1 MGFFD
6 FFKNMFKKQTCA
18 FCGSECGVMSR
29 TKIKGD
35 EYICSTCDDKCSRF
49 IRKGRFTKDQL
60 LGHMEYMKR
69 SDRIYKEVIEPN
81 DKSTINDIL
90 PHPTKIEGIHFFDDY
105 GMFRICH
112 ASRDRKPEYPVEL
125 FRYDQ
130 VAGYEPYL
138 DEREP
143 SEPGKP
149 MEFGECGIKLTLVG
163 GLDVPDEIRKGAQ
176 GHPYITDPIKV
187 PYAKSASD
195 KEKAMHDLERTVIH
209 FDNIFGVHD
218 DRTALFSFG
227 MSKKEKRDLKAGIA
241 FANTFIDA
249 VKVAK
254 NGADSLTEDK
264 VAEIQ
269 QNMDAMAD
277 AQTGG
282 LAVYT
287 RRANEAEAKIN

>member
-18 FCGSECGVMSR
+18 FCGAECGVMSR

-35 EYICSTCDDKCSRF
+35 EYICSKCDDMCSRF
-49 IRKGRFTKDQL
+49 IRKGRFTKDEL
-60 LGHMEYMKR
+60 AGHMEYMKR
-69 SDRIYKEVIEPN
+69 CDRIYKEVIEPN

-90 PHPTKIEGIHFFDDY
+90 PHPTKVEGIHFFDDY

-112 ASRDRKPEYPVEL
+112 ASRDRQAEYPVEL

-149 MEFGECGIKLTLVG
+149 MEFRECGLKLTLVG

-195 KEKAMHDLERTVIH
+195 KENAMHDLERTVIH

-227 MSKKEKRDLKAGIA
+227 MSKKEKRDHKAGIA

-254 NGADSLTEDK
+254 NGADSLTEEK
-264 VAEIQ
+264 KAEIQ

-277 AQTGG
+277 AETGG

-287 RRANEAEAKIN
+287 RRANETEAKIN

>member
-18 FCGSECGVMSR
+18 FCGGECGVMSR

-35 EYICSTCDDKCSRF
+35 EYICSTCDDMCSRF
-49 IRKGRFTKDQL
+49 IRKGRFTKDEL
-60 LGHMEYMKR
+60 AGHMEYMKR
-69 SDRIYKEVIEPN
+69 CDRIYKEVIEPN

-90 PHPTKIEGIHFFDDY
+90 PHPTKVEGIHFFDDY
-105 GMFRICH
+105 GMFRIRH

-149 MEFGECGIKLTLVG
+149 MEFRECGLKLTLVG
-163 GLDVPDEIRKGAQ
+163 GLDVPNEIRKGAT

-227 MSKKEKRDLKAGIA
+227 MSKKEKRDLMGAVG
-241 FANTFIDA
+241 FAKTAMEA

-254 NGADSLTEDK
+254 AGGEMSEEQIAQVQK
-264 VAEIQ
+264 
-269 QNMDAMAD
+269 NMDAMND

-282 LAVYT
+282 LSVYT
-287 RRANEAEAKIN
+287 RRADEAEAKIQ

>member
-1 MGFFD
+1 
-6 FFKNMFKKQTCA
+6 
-18 FCGSECGVMSR
+18 
-29 TKIKGD
+29 
-35 EYICSTCDDKCSRF
+35 
-49 IRKGRFTKDQL
+49 
-60 LGHMEYMKR
+60 MKR

-149 MEFGECGIKLTLVG
+149 MEFRECGIKLTLVG

-195 KEKAMHDLERTVIH
+195 KEKAMHDLERTMIH

>member
-1 MGFFD
+1 M
-6 FFKNMFKKQTCA
+6 
-18 FCGSECGVMSR
+18 ECGVMSR
-29 TKIKGD
+29 TKIKND
-35 EYICSTCDDKCSRF
+35 DYICSTCDDMCSQH
-49 IRKGRFTKDQL
+49 IRKSRFTKEEL
-60 LGHMEYMKR
+60 AGHMEYMKR

-149 MEFGECGIKLTLVG
+149 MEFRECGIKLTLVG

-195 KEKAMHDLERTVIH
+195 KEKAMHDLERTMVH

>member
-18 FCGSECGVMSR
+18 FCGGECGVMSR

-60 LGHMEYMKR
+60 AGHMEYMKR
-69 SDRIYKEVIEPN
+69 NDRIYKEVIEPN

-149 MEFGECGIKLTLVG
+149 MEFRECGIKLTLVG

-195 KEKAMHDLERTVIH
+195 KEKAMHDLERTMVH

-254 NGADSLTEDK
+254 NGEDSLRNFLNKYCNTNFRK
-264 VAEIQ
+264 KQ
-269 QNMDAMAD
+269 
-277 AQTGG
+277 
-282 LAVYT
+282 L
-287 RRANEAEAKIN
+287 